1 MAQKI
6 LVIDDD
12 TDICLLL
19 RRFLTK
25 NGFEVAIAHTG
36 VSGLALLEEFRPHLV
51 LTDFRLGDID
61 GETIL
66 MRIK

>member
-25 NGFEVAIAHTG
+25 NGFKTFGYYRIAVG
-36 VSGLALLEEFRPHLV
+36 IILLVIHYFIHPLST
-51 LTDFRLGDID
+51 L
-61 GETIL
+61 
-66 MRIK
+66 

>member
-1 MAQKI
+1 MQRI

-25 NGFEVAIAHTG
+25 NNYEVAIAHDG
-36 VSGLALLEEFRPHLV
+36 NSGLTLLQEFYSLV
-51 LTDFRLGDID
+51 
-61 GETIL
+61 
-66 MRIK
+66 